1 MLVVAAV
8 VEMIL
13 ELDHLVELEVVLL
26 ELNQEY
32 LLLVVMG
39 LQTLVVAV
47 VVEVLDI
54 MLEATVAPVS

>member
-54 MLEATVAPVS
+54 MLEATVVPVS